1 MGWHTEINTM
11 FRLRKSDPTND
22 QLSVGKIFSTTK
34 SNIRIYPVD
43 IAIFLLAENWTVLGY
58 CTIRRSEMKGSAMT
72 LDVEVLSLF
81 SKDESKMFTTR
92 MKEALTIT
100 KEFPPQI

>member
-11 FRLRKSDPTND
+11 FRLGKNDPTRD
-22 QLSVGKIFSTTK
+22 QLSVGKIFTTTK

-43 IAIFLLAENWTVLGY
+43 LAILMLAEDWTVLGY
-58 CTIRRSEMKGSAMT
+58 CTVRRCEMKNSAMS

-81 SKDESKMFTTR
+81 SEAESTTLTGR

-100 KEFPPQI
+100 KESPPKL